1 MGRLL
6 LVAAALTALLA
17 PVTAAHA
24 AVTATV
30 SGGTL
35 RVTGGATG
43 ERLALRA
50 VSGGRLVV
58 DVGDNGS
65 PNFTFL
71 RSSFTKIVV
80 NGGGGNDRLRVN
92 EAGGAF
98 TKTERTTFNGGTG
111 ADQLIGGRFGE
122 TLNGGDGN
130 DTVDGNAGGD
140 KVALGA
146 GNDALT
152 WNAGDGADQVGG
164 STGLDVVTINGTS
177 GTDSFTVAPG
187 AVPGHVKVSSG
198 PDLLAVETLGLN
210 PLGGVD
216 FTTVANLPGTGLT
229 TVNLALGVGGVG
241 DAAADSLDVDG
252 SAGTDVVTAAASL
265 GVVQVTGL
273 AAQINVTLSEPANDR
288 VLLNGLGG
296 GDTLSAGLI
305 ASLSLLT
312 LDGGDGNDTLN
323 GGNGADTLLGGAGND
338 TVDGNTGTDVALLGA
353 GNDLF
358 VWDPGD
364 GNDIVEGQ
372 GDADTLRF
380 NGSAGAEIFTA
391 SSNGGRLLFT
401 RNVGNIVMDVDDVET
416 LAVNALGG
424 TDSLTVNDLA
434 ATDVGAVDVDLGV
447 GGLGDAAADAVTV
460 NGTVAGDL
468 VGLAGSGGSV
478 AVTIPAYGISLVRAE
493 PANDTL
499 TVNLSSGAD
508 VLSAAGLAASSVL
521 LTVNGGTGDDALVGS
536 AGADVINGD
545 AGNDYLNGGDG
556 ADTLNGGADFDTID
570 GGAGIDSASNGEN
583 VINVP

>member
-6 LVAAALTALLA
+6 LVAALAALLGPA
-17 PVTAAHA
+17 GAAHA

-35 RVTGGATG
+35 RVTGGGAG
-43 ERLALRA
+43 ERIALRA
-50 VSGGRLVV
+50 ASGGRIQV

-65 PNFTFL
+65 PNFAFL
-71 RSSFTKIVV
+71 RSRFTKIVV
-80 NGGGGNDRLRVN
+80 NGGGGNDRLRIN

-98 TKTERTTFNGGTG
+98 TNTEKTTFNGGPG

-122 TLNGGDGN
+122 TLNGNDGN
-130 DTVDGNAGGD
+130 DTADGNAGND

-146 GNDALT
+146 GDDALT

-164 STGLDVVTINGTS
+164 STGLDVVTLSGTS
-177 GTDSFTVAPG
+177 GTDSFSVAPG
-187 AVPGHVKVSSG
+187 AVPGHVKVASG
-198 PDLLAVETLGLN
+198 PDLLSVETLALN

-216 FTTVANLPGTGLT
+216 FTVVADVPGTGLT
-229 TVNLALGVGGVG
+229 TVNLDLGVAAVG
-241 DAAADSLDVDG
+241 DGAADSLDVNG
-252 SAGTDVVTAAASL
+252 SAGTDVVQAVASS

-273 AAQINVTLSEPANDR
+273 SVQINVSRPEPANDR

-296 GDTLSAGLI
+296 DDTLTGG
-305 ASLSLLT
+305 ASLAAAILLT
-312 LDGGDGNDTLN
+312 LDGGEANDTLN
-323 GGNGADTLLGGAGND
+323 GGNGADTLLGGVGHD
-338 TVDGNTGTDVALLGA
+338 TVDGNTGNDVALLGT

-364 GNDIVEGQ
+364 GSDIVEGQ
-372 GDADTLRF
+372 ADADTLRF
-380 NGSAGAEIFTA
+380 NGSAGAEIFTG

-416 LAVNALGG
+416 LALNALGG
-424 TDSLTVNDLA
+424 TDTVTVNDLA
-434 ATDVGAVDVDLGV
+434 ATDVAAVNLDLGV
-447 GGLGDAAADAVTV
+447 SGVGDAAADAVTV
-460 NGTVAGDL
+460 NGTTGSDL
-468 VGLAGSGGSV
+468 MSVTGGSGSATLAGLA
-478 AVTIPAYGISLVRAE
+478 VTLAIVRAE

-508 VLSAAGLAASSVL
+508 LFGASGLAATSVL

-536 AGADVINGD
+536 SGNDAINGD